1 MDKQKI
7 KKFVPDCIWSALRMS
22 SILKVHKNLGAICDS
37 IIDEYLAGKVERLTS
52 TPKKNLGTDKII
64 WQYWGQ
70 GYEPEKIHPVVRIC
84 FESVEKFKGDYT
96 LIRLSDE
103 NYAEYVDLPEVVLQK
118 KSIWTPAAFSDILRL
133 ALVTT
138 YGGVWLDATIMLTDV
153 LPERY
158 WQMPF
163 FMFQR
168 DPNEPHKKWWENSY
182 AYYYGWHKDYKVTLL
197 NSVIFS
203 KTGCPEM
210 LDLLSLVVEVW
221 KRFDVAPDYFFFQIM
236 WHEYVAKTGRNCPV
250 ESDCVPQY
258 LAHVMEPDFFCH
270 DVAKILQMTGIHK
283 FNTKVYDLD
292 AMDRTVEII
301 NGLKA

>member
-7 KKFVPDCIWSALRMS
+7 KQYVPDFLWSSLRLRN
-22 SILKVHKNLGAICDS
+22 ILKVHRNLGVICDS
-37 IIDEYLAGKVERLTS
+37 IIDDYLSGKVERIS
-52 TPKKNLGTDKII
+52 CTPKKDLGTDRII

-70 GYEPEKIHPVVRIC
+70 GYEPEKIHPVVKIC
-84 FESVEKFKGDYT
+84 FDSVEKFKGDYT

-103 NYAEYVDLPEVVLQK
+103 NFAEYVDLPDVVLQK
-118 KSIWTPAAFSDILRL
+118 KSTWTPAAFSDILRL
-133 ALVTT
+133 ALVSA

-158 WQMPF
+158 RKMDF

-168 DPNEPHKKWWENSY
+168 DSQEPHKKWWENSY

-197 NSVIFS
+197 TSVIFA
-203 KTGCPEM
+203 KPKCREIVDFYNLM
-210 LDLLSLVVEVW
+210 VEVW
-221 KRFDVAPDYFFFQIM
+221 RRYDVIPDYFLIMVM
-236 WHEYVAKTGRNCPV
+236 WHEYVAKTGRNCPI

-258 LAHVMEPDFFCH
+258 LAHVAEPDFFCH
-270 DVAKILQMTGIHK
+270 DIAKIIQMSSIHK

-292 AMDRTVEII
+292 AMKKICAT
-301 NGLKA
+301 LS

>member
-7 KKFVPDCIWSALRMS
+7 KRFVPDRIWSALRMRN
-22 SILKVHKNLGAICDS
+22 ILKVHKNLATICDS
-37 IIDEYLAGKVERLTS
+37 IIDDYLAGKVERIS
-52 TPKKNLGTDKII
+52 CTPKKGLSTDKII

-70 GYEPEKIHPVVRIC
+70 GYEPEKIHPVVKIC

-103 NYAEYVDLPEVVLQK
+103 NYSEYVDLPEIVLRK
-118 KSIWTPAAFSDILRL
+118 KSTWTPAAFSDMLRL
-133 ALVTT
+133 ALVST

-158 WQMPF
+158 SQMDF

-168 DPNEPHKKWWENSY
+168 DQNEPHKKWWENSY

-203 KTGCPEM
+203 KAGCTEM

-221 KRFDVAPDYFFFQIM
+221 KRFESAPDYFFLQIM
-236 WHEYVAKTGRNCPV
+236 WHEYVAMTGRNCPV

-258 LAHVMEPDFFCH
+258 LAHVSEPDFFCH
-270 DVAKILQMTGIHK
+270 DVAKILQMTSIHK
-283 FNTKVYDLD
+283 FNTKVYDLE
-292 AMDRTVEII
+292 AMKKT
-301 NGLKA
+301 LKAIDRLQS

>member
-7 KKFVPDCIWSALRMS
+7 KKFVPDCIWLALRKR

-37 IIDEYLAGKVERLTS
+37 IIDDYLAGKVERVNCTS
-52 TPKKNLGTDKII
+52 KKNLSTDKII

-70 GYEPEKIHPVVRIC
+70 GYEPEKIHPVVKIC

-103 NYAEYVDLPEVVLQK
+103 NYAEYIDLPEVVLQK
-118 KSIWTPAAFSDILRL
+118 KSTWTPAAFSDILRL

-138 YGGVWLDATIMLTDV
+138 YGGVWLDATIMLTDM

-158 WQMPF
+158 RQMPF

-168 DPNEPHKKWWENSY
+168 DPDEPHKKWWENSY

-197 NSVIFS
+197 TSVIFS
-203 KTGCPEM
+203 TAGCGEM
-210 LDLLSLVVEVW
+210 VDFYSLMTEVW
-221 KRFDVAPDYFFFQIM
+221 RRYEVIPDYFLIMVM

-283 FNTKVYDLD
+283 FNTKVYDLE
-292 AMDRTVEII
+292 AMKSIGEQIQSRV
-301 NGLKA
+301 